1 MRRAVLAAMVILTGC
16 AGPLHQM
23 VEDPRDF
30 AQASGTPSITEV
42 TDLGGGDVPLR
53 GQLRLDGSDGVVT
66 VGETLWV
73 RGKSFGRQ
81 PTVRIGGRPA
91 AVLGRTR
98 DGGALVRVPIGTPVG
113 PVPVVVAT
121 EGGSG
126 EKEIAIRRYAAVIAP
141 AGGGV
146 AWADVARDGPVAAGA
161 TAVDGGRFLALSAD
175 GRAAYVSEAVRS
187 VISVVEIPAAG
198 GPRVVGTLD
207 LGPEPVIALL
217 SAAQAAV
224 LVVVRAADLVVVDTS
239 YPLRP
244 VRGTPRALADEA
256 REAGVVAADLSP
268 DGTRL
273 GLATRRSNQL
283 MLLAIASGRAPV
295 LGKAVLAPEV
305 RAPILIDVAFAPDGQ
320 SLWALG
326 GDTADSRATGPQP
339 TRLFAVRIVDDEPGK
354 VSLPLA
360 RSLVIDEAV
369 DPTALSAGRA
379 LPLASGS
386 AIRLPPERATVFV
399 SARRRGD
406 AQQAAAVFR
415 VGAQEIATPAATG
428 SGVMGKVDMSPDG
441 RWLLVSASSG
451 DGHLRLLS
459 APADA
464 RPGEPRS
471 IDLRAGGAGAQVS
484 ASGGGPRPAALRVQ
498 P

>member
-1 MRRAVLAAMVILTGC
+1 MRGAALAAVVALTGC
-16 AGPLHQM
+16 AGPLHQI
-23 VEDPRDF
+23 VEDPRDLG
-30 AQASGTPSITEV
+30 QASGTPSITEV
-42 TDLGGGDVPLR
+42 IDLGGGDVPLR
-53 GQLRLDGSDGVVT
+53 GELRLDASDGVVA

-81 PTVRIGGRPA
+81 PTIRVGGRPA

-98 DGGALVRVPIGTPVG
+98 DGGALVRVPIGTPAG
-113 PVPVVVAT
+113 PVPVVVTT
-121 EGGSG
+121 EGGNGGQS
-126 EKEIAIRRYAAVIAP
+126 ITVHRYAAVMAP
-141 AGGGV
+141 AGGSV
-146 AWADVARDGPVAAGA
+146 AWAEISRDGPVAAGT
-161 TAVDGGRFLALSAD
+161 TAVADGHFLALSAD
-175 GRAAYVSEAVRS
+175 GRAAYVAEAGRS
-187 VISVVEIPAAG
+187 VVSVVEIPAAG
-198 GPRVVGTLD
+198 GPRVVGSLD
-207 LGPEPVIALL
+207 LGPQPVVGLL
-217 SAAQAAV
+217 SAAQAPV
-224 LVVVRAADLVVVDTS
+224 LIVVRAQDIVVIDTS

-244 VRGTPRALADEA
+244 VRGAPRALADEA
-256 REAGVVAADLSP
+256 REAGLVAADLSP

-273 GLATRRSNQL
+273 GVATRRGNQL
-283 MLLAIASGRAPV
+283 MVLAIASGRAPV
-295 LGKAVLAPEV
+295 LGKTTLAPEV
-305 RAPILIDVAFAPDGQ
+305 RAPILVDVAFAPDGQ

-339 TRLFAVRIVDDEPGK
+339 TRLFAVRVLDEEPGR

-360 RSLVIDEAV
+360 RSLVIEEAA
-369 DPTALSAGRA
+369 DPTAISAGRP

-406 AQQAAAVFR
+406 AQQAAVFR
-415 VGAQEIATPAATG
+415 VGAQEIATPAAIG

-441 RWLLVSASSG
+441 RWLLVSAAGG
-451 DGHLRLLS
+451 DGRLRLLS

-471 IDLRAGGAGAQVS
+471 VDLRGAGAV
-484 ASGGGPRPAALRVQ
+484 AAGPVGGGGLRPAVRVQ